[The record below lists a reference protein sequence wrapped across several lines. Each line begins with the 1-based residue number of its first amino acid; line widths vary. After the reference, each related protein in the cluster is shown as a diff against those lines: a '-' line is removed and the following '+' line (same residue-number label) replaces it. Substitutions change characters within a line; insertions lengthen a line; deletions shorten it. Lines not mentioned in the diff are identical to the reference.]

1 MLRNQSLKTKTGAP
15 RGVVII
21 TLLLS
26 LFAFSG
32 LDARG
37 PSREIQTAKTEVV
50 VKVNRCA
57 ARTAVYTIVGQR
69 GIFNFYP
76 FREGEFL
83 RFQDSRISTKL
94 VARAR
99 QNPEV
104 KKLICRHHQIYPALS
119 VEEDIIGSLRG

>member
-1 MLRNQSLKTKTGAP
+1 MLRNQSVKTKTGNT

-32 LDARG
+32 LDGRG

-57 ARTAVYTIVGQR
+57 SRTAFYTVVGQR

-76 FREGEFL
+76 FRELELL
-83 RFQDSRISTKL
+83 RFQDIRISTKL
-94 VARAR
+94 AATAR

-104 KKLICRHHQIYPALS
+104 KKFFSRQHQTYPSLS